1 MKFLSDILAKAGL
14 TVDGVVT
21 LNNTATGQTPATNDN
36 STKLATT
43 EFIKNQS
50 YLSANQTITVS
61 GDATGSGTTSII
73 LTLANSGVTAG
84 VYGNASNIPTITVD
98 AKGRITSIST
108 NAVSIVTTLAGLSD
122 VTLTSPSA
130 NQVLQYDGTKWV
142 NGAAPTTYTLPI
154 ATSSILGGI
163 KVGTGLSIDPTTGVL
178 TATGGGGGN
187 LNFRTIQEFTATA
200 GQTTFTISGGYTVGY
215 VEVLVNGVYIS
226 ENQYTATNG
235 TTIVLTDANSAGD
248 IVTVFLYS
256 LYNLG
261 ESTYARNVDTLT
273 ATAGQTSFTTS
284 YIPGQ
289 IDVYY
294 NGSKLTAAEY
304 TATTGSSIVLA
315 QAAVSGDI
323 IEVVTYL
330 AGAGLNANRT
340 LTINGTTYD
349 LTANRTWTLTTAN
362 ISEVT
367 NLYYTDARARAAI
380 SVTGS
385 GSYNSSTGVITVTG
399 GVTSVNTLTG
409 AVTLTTTNIAEGT
422 NLYYTDARVGTYLT
436 TNSYATQ
443 SYVGTQLANLVA
455 SAPSTLDTLN
465 ELASALG
472 NDPSFATTVAT
483 SIGTKVPQ
491 TRTITINGTA
501 YDLSADRSWTIA
513 SGVTSFNTRTG
524 AITPTSGDYT
534 TALVTESGNLY
545 YTDTRARLAISL
557 STTGTSGAATYD
569 SATGVLNI
577 PQYQGGVTSF
587 NTRTGAITL
596 SSSDVTTAL
605 TYTPVTNA
613 RTLTINGTTYD
624 LTADRSWS
632 IAAGVTSFNTRT
644 GAISLTS
651 LDVTDALTYTPVT
664 NARTITINGTSYDLS
679 ANRSWTI
686 APDVSVRNTYAF
698 TATAAQTTFT
708 VSGGYTVGLVDV
720 FINGVK
726 LAAADFTATNGTTVV
741 LGTGT
746 GVGNIV
752 EIVKYVSAFTTA
764 VETTR
769 TLTINGT
776 TYDLSANRTWSIDNA
791 SLGAQAQLNGTGLVR
806 MSGTTVSYDN
816 ATYATQSYV
825 TTAVANLV
833 NSAPSTLD
841 TLNELAT
848 ALGNDANFATTI
860 TTSIGTKQAQLNG
873 TGFVKIS
880 GTTISY
886 DNSTYLTSASLTSY
900 IPYTGATGA
909 VNLGAYDLKVNGLTI
924 GKGGGNLG
932 QNVALGYNVLVDN
945 ASGNYNTGVGTSAL
959 ASLGTGS
966 NNTVIGYSAGM
977 SIYSGSNNTIV
988 GIYAG
993 ASTLSSNVVIADGA
1007 GNIRFQ
1013 WDGSNIKLN
1022 GNTVGSNAYTST
1034 AYLPLAGG
1042 TLTGRTSGIEI
1053 GVTRAGSDSV
1063 AAGPWFRWTNVAED
1077 RQMLTQLNASN
1088 GLTWWGYNGSA
1099 WVKRMSL
1106 DQGSDTTLTLS
1117 AVSNNPRIKFEQ
1129 AGVIN
1134 RGATSHE
1141 MYIGEDT
1148 DTGGFNIRGS
1158 GLVSI
1163 QGSIQLAA
1171 SRSISLKQN
1180 TVTLSAL
1187 QPSGFGY
1194 DPTGYS
1200 VVIVGPTGL
1209 NFKSLAFGVDVSG
1222 NPSGAFNGNGREYV
1236 WRNYGEFITP
1246 NSINNGYNTLF
1257 SWNSSGALTFNQ
1269 TVTIGTALA
1278 ATNVK
1283 LLLNGVASKAA
1294 GIEFQQNGTAQWY
1307 IGNGI
1312 ASEDNNFELYN
1323 SNGTMAMKVNK
1334 TTNAIAF
1341 GGNAISLTGA
1351 NPSITLTGSASHLY
1365 SYIALNAGTASNV
1378 IYTMAET
1385 YNQFGP
1391 YKQSALVLVGTTSA
1405 GISIASTDTNGGVR
1419 LYTGGNT
1426 IRAEIDQYGYF
1437 YTYNSTAQNDLWTVI
1452 QTGST
1457 SGASS
1462 FNFDVGV
1469 GDEGGGGNI
1478 FKVEAAFA
1486 HYSGMGYN
1494 CLAEFYIS
1502 TRQTGWE
1509 TTDVIRRD
1517 TPLAGSFTASKP
1529 NNSTLRVTKNAGS
1542 YGGGGKYWIRVT
1554 KVTY

>member
-43 EFIKNQS
+43 AFIKNQS

-163 KVGTGLSIDPTTGVL
+163 KVGTGLSIDATTGVL
-178 TATGGGGGN
+178 SASGGSGGSF
-187 LNFRTIQEFTATA
+187 NFRTIQEFTATS
-200 GQTTFTISGGYTVGY
+200 GQTTFTISGGYVVGY
-215 VEVLVNGVYIS
+215 VEVLINGVYLS
-226 ENQYTATNG
+226 ESLYTATNG
-235 TTIVLTDANSAGD
+235 STIVLDDAATTDD

-256 LYNLG
+256 IYNFG
-261 ESTYARNVDTLT
+261 GNIYARNVDTLT

-304 TATTGSSIVLA
+304 TATSGTAIVLA
-315 QAAVSGDI
+315 QAAAVGDI
-323 IEVVTYL
+323 VEVVTYL
-330 AGAGLNANRT
+330 AGAGLNASRT

-422 NLYYTDARVGTYLT
+422 NLYYTDARVATYLT

-524 AITPTSGDYT
+524 AITAASGDYT
-534 TALVTESGNLY
+534 TAQVTESGNLY
-545 YTDTRARLAISL
+545 YTDTRVRAAISL
-557 STTGTSGAATYD
+557 TTTGTSGAATYD
-569 SATGVLNI
+569 SATGIFNI

-596 SSSDVTTAL
+596 SSSDVTT
-605 TYTPVTNA
+605 
-613 RTLTINGTTYD
+613 
-624 LTADRSWS
+624 
-632 IAAGVTSFNTRT
+632 
-644 GAISLTS
+644 
-651 LDVTDALTYTPVT
+651 ALTYTPVT

-764 VETTR
+764 QE
-769 TLTINGT
+769 
-776 TYDLSANRTWSIDNA
+776 A
-791 SLGAQAQLNGTGLVR
+791 LNGTGLVR

-816 ATYATQSYV
+816 ATYATESYV

-886 DNSTYLTSASLTSY
+886 DNSTYLTTSSASSTYLPLTGGVIASAPASSTANVLTIRNSNSVDNGFVNSVLALDTTVTGAAADIRLGSSNPLAIRIYASTTPLTVTPTGAGFQMFTNTSPLFPGHMYFDSGAHNSAALNFRTAVTGGNITTRLRIEANGTIKLSMLTSNGFVKTSGSDGSLSIDTNTYLTTTSASSTYLPLTGGTLSGTLNFSQPVGLGFANGQY
-900 IPYTGATGA
+900 IKDNGSGGLVIYSGAA
-909 VNLGAYDLKVNGLTI
+909 VNINSTSLTVNSATTFSSSVQANQFNAVNDRNYLARGSFRITSST
-924 GKGGGNLG
+924 N
-932 QNVALGYNVLVDN
+932 N
-945 ASGNYNTGVGTSAL
+945 ASTLDISVTDTS
-959 ASLGTGS
+959 T
-966 NNTVIGYSAGM
+966 
-977 SIYSGSNNTIV
+977 SIYSNYYSGGNDNTLIIGTYANNT
-988 GIYAG
+988 
-993 ASTLSSNVVIADGA
+993 N
-1007 GNIRFQ
+1007 
-1013 WDGSNIKLN
+1013 
-1022 GNTVGSNAYTST
+1022 
-1034 AYLPLAGG
+1034 
-1042 TLTGRTSGIEI
+1042 
-1053 GVTRAGSDSV
+1053 
-1063 AAGPWFRWTNVAED
+1063 
-1077 RQMLTQLNASN
+1077 QL
-1088 GLTWWGYNGSA
+1088 
-1099 WVKRMSL
+1099 V
-1106 DQGSDTTLTLS
+1106 
-1117 AVSNNPRIKFEQ
+1117 
-1129 AGVIN
+1129 
-1134 RGATSHE
+1134 
-1141 MYIGEDT
+1141 
-1148 DTGGFNIRGS
+1148 
-1158 GLVSI
+1158 
-1163 QGSIQLAA
+1163 
-1171 SRSISLKQN
+1171 LK
-1180 TVTLSAL
+1180 
-1187 QPSGFGY
+1187 P
-1194 DPTGYS
+1194 
-1200 VVIVGPTGL
+1200 
-1209 NFKSLAFGVDVSG
+1209 
-1222 NPSGAFNGNGREYV
+1222 NGRI
-1236 WRNYGEFITP
+1236 GIGQ
-1246 NSINNGYNTLF
+1246 INPQFTLD
-1257 SWNSSGALTFNQ
+1257 
-1269 TVTIGTALA
+1269 V
-1278 ATNVK
+1278 
-1283 LLLNGVASKAA
+1283 
-1294 GIEFQQNGTAQWY
+1294 
-1307 IGNGI
+1307 
-1312 ASEDNNFELYN
+1312 
-1323 SNGTMAMKVNK
+1323 
-1334 TTNAIAF
+1334 
-1341 GGNAISLTGA
+1341 
-1351 NPSITLTGSASHLY
+1351 
-1365 SYIALNAGTASNV
+1365 
-1378 IYTMAET
+1378 
-1385 YNQFGP
+1385 
-1391 YKQSALVLVGTTSA
+1391 
-1405 GISIASTDTNGGVR
+1405 NGGVR
-1419 LYTGGNT
+1419 TTGLAIIDNYSGQFTTDSAWTSFQTTIPANTLNAYETYLIEIRWEYNGATYAPYYADAAFLFKPVPTNSSGVGNT
-1426 IRAEIDQYGYF
+1426 IDLQTSCHVSGNYIISVAH
-1437 YTYNSTAQNDLWTVI
+1437 QNVSNGSAGGLAIKFNWTPSAPSYVI
-1452 QTGST
+1452 VK
-1457 SGASS
+1457 AKR
-1462 FNFDVGV
+1462 
-1469 GDEGGGGNI
+1469 I
-1478 FKVEAAFA
+1478 A
-1486 HYSGMGYN
+1486 
-1494 CLAEFYIS
+1494 I
-1502 TRQTGWE
+1502 
-1509 TTDVIRRD
+1509 
-1517 TPLAGSFTASKP
+1517 P
-1529 NNSTLRVTKNAGS
+1529 
-1542 YGGGGKYWIRVT
+1542 
-1554 KVTY
+1554 

>member
-43 EFIKNQS
+43 AFIKNQS

-142 NGAAPTTYTLPI
+142 NGAAPTTYSLPI

-163 KVGTGLSIDPTTGVL
+163 KVGTGLSIDATTGVL
-178 TATGGGGGN
+178 SASGGSGGSF
-187 LNFRTIQEFTATA
+187 NFRTIQEFTATS
-200 GQTTFTISGGYTVGY
+200 GQTTFTISGGYVVGY
-215 VEVLVNGVYIS
+215 VEVLINGVYLS
-226 ENQYTATNG
+226 ESLYTATNG
-235 TTIVLTDANSAGD
+235 STIVLDDAATTDD

-256 LYNLG
+256 IYNFG
-261 ESTYARNVDTLT
+261 GNIYARNVDTLT

-304 TATTGSSIVLA
+304 TATSGTAIVLA
-315 QAAVSGDI
+315 QAAAVGDI
-323 IEVVTYL
+323 VEVVTYL
-330 AGAGLNANRT
+330 AGAGLNASRT

-524 AITPTSGDYT
+524 AITAASGDYT
-534 TALVTESGNLY
+534 TAQVTESGNLY
-545 YTDTRARLAISL
+545 YTDTRVRAAISL
-557 STTGTSGAATYD
+557 TTTGTSGAATYD
-569 SATGVLNI
+569 SATGIFNI

-596 SSSDVTTAL
+596 SSSDVTT
-605 TYTPVTNA
+605 
-613 RTLTINGTTYD
+613 
-624 LTADRSWS
+624 
-632 IAAGVTSFNTRT
+632 
-644 GAISLTS
+644 
-651 LDVTDALTYTPVT
+651 ALTYTPVT

-860 TTSIGTKQAQLNG
+860 ATSLAGKQSTLTFTGPLVNTSGTVSISQSSGSTNGFLSNTDWTIFNSKQSALTFSGPLVNTTDTISITQSSGSTNGYLSNTDWTTFNNKQSTITLTTTGTSGAATFSSNTLNIPNYG
-873 TGFVKIS
+873 SALSGYVTLTTNQTIS
-880 GTTISY
+880 GVKTFSSMPILSAASGVNGQIVYADATNTLKTITNFKY
-886 DNSTYLTSASLTSY
+886 DD
-900 IPYTGATGA
+900 ATG
-909 VNLGAYDLKVNGLTI
+909 VLTTQL
-924 GKGGGNLG
+924 GNL
-932 QNVALGYNVLVDN
+932 
-945 ASGNYNTGVGTSAL
+945 
-959 ASLGTGS
+959 
-966 NNTVIGYSAGM
+966 
-977 SIYSGSNNTIV
+977 
-988 GIYAG
+988 
-993 ASTLSSNVVIADGA
+993 
-1007 GNIRFQ
+1007 
-1013 WDGSNIKLN
+1013 
-1022 GNTVGSNAYTST
+1022 GSNAYTST
-1034 AYLPLAGG
+1034 AYLPLTGG
-1042 TLTGRTSGIEI
+1042 TLTGQTLVSYAMGGDNGFIIQHSNLTQGISIGYSTIKTSGTSANQNLTFYSQGTGVINLVSNTQVNGTFTALSTGSFGNASLNGAYLVVRGANGVPASSGTTTTAVFRVSSGTGLYNVLDFGTNEASDYSWIQSTRANSLGTYDRLLIQPNGGNIVI
-1053 GVTRAGSDSV
+1053 GSVTAGTSKLSIFSANDQAGIYMKNTYDNNAWSIRTGTPAVSNKGLAFYDEVNTRTTLQLADNGSVAINTTSATAQGLTIYQAGSDKRVLLELNRPNNSGLQTAIQFTV
-1063 AAGPWFRWTNVAED
+1063 GGSIMVGQIQHEYEASNLNHMSFSLRSPGGSNFVSMWLKNDGNIGMGTNNPQYLLDVNGSGRFLGNLYANSKLYTTTVIGGNLIAGNIASNMPSAPAYILLVDLNNAAGF
-1077 RQMLTQLNASN
+1077 
-1088 GLTWWGYNGSA
+1088 
-1099 WVKRMSL
+1099 SL
-1106 DQGSDTTLTLS
+1106 SG
-1117 AVSNNPRIKFEQ
+1117 K
-1129 AGVIN
+1129 IN
-1134 RGATSHE
+1134 
-1141 MYIGEDT
+1141 
-1148 DTGGFNIRGS
+1148 
-1158 GLVSI
+1158 
-1163 QGSIQLAA
+1163 AA
-1171 SRSISLKQN
+1171 SYTCWNVSDVYIRKDYSSL
-1180 TVTLSAL
+1180 
-1187 QPSGFGY
+1187 SGQAVI
-1194 DPTGYS
+1194 TGVAKSGCDFS
-1200 VVIVGPTGL
+1200 VV
-1209 NFKSLAFGVDVSG
+1209 D
-1222 NPSGAFNGNGREYV
+1222 
-1236 WRNYGEFITP
+1236 IT
-1246 NSINNGYNTLF
+1246 
-1257 SWNSSGALTFNQ
+1257 
-1269 TVTIGTALA
+1269 
-1278 ATNVK
+1278 
-1283 LLLNGVASKAA
+1283 
-1294 GIEFQQNGTAQWY
+1294 
-1307 IGNGI
+1307 
-1312 ASEDNNFELYN
+1312 YN
-1323 SNGTMAMKVNK
+1323 SGR
-1334 TTNAIAF
+1334 
-1341 GGNAISLTGA
+1341 
-1351 NPSITLTGSASHLY
+1351 
-1365 SYIALNAGTASNV
+1365 YIALR
-1378 IYTMAET
+1378 
-1385 YNQFGP
+1385 F
-1391 YKQSALVLVGTTSA
+1391 
-1405 GISIASTDTNGGVR
+1405 
-1419 LYTGGNT
+1419 TGNP
-1426 IRAEIDQYGYF
+1426 EIDVLWSGYRLTDQLSNGAF
-1437 YTYNSTAQNDLWTVI
+1437 QVITSGVTVNSTY
-1452 QTGST
+1452 
-1457 SGASS
+1457 AS
-1462 FNFDVGV
+1462 
-1469 GDEGGGGNI
+1469 
-1478 FKVEAAFA
+1478 
-1486 HYSGMGYN
+1486 Y
-1494 CLAEFYIS
+1494 
-1502 TRQTGWE
+1502 
-1509 TTDVIRRD
+1509 
-1517 TPLAGSFTASKP
+1517 
-1529 NNSTLRVTKNAGS
+1529 
-1542 YGGGGKYWIRVT
+1542 
-1554 KVTY
+1554 

>member
-43 EFIKNQS
+43 AFIKNQS

-130 NQVLQYDGTKWV
+130 NQVLQYNGTQWV

-163 KVGTGLSIDPTTGVL
+163 KIGSGLSIDAATGVV
-178 TATGGGGGN
+178 TVSGGGGGN
-187 LNFRTIQEFTATA
+187 VNFRTIQEFTSTS
-200 GQTTFTISGGYTVGY
+200 GQTTYTISGGYAVGY

-235 TTIVLTDANSAGD
+235 STIVLTDPNTVGD
-248 IVTVFLYS
+248 VVTVFLYS

-261 ESTYARNVDTLT
+261 ASVYARNVDTLT

-304 TATTGSSIVLA
+304 TATTGASIVLG

-330 AGAGLNANRT
+330 AGAGLNSNRT

-409 AVTLTTTNIAEGT
+409 AVVLTTTNIAEGT

-443 SYVGTQLANLVA
+443 TYVGTQIANLVA
-455 SAPSTLDTLN
+455 SAPATLDTLN
-465 ELASALG
+465 ELAAALG

-524 AITPTSGDYT
+524 AITPASGDYT

-545 YTDTRARLAISL
+545 YTDARARLALSGSTGISYNNTTGAISSTITQYTDTLARASISL
-557 STTGTSGAATYD
+557 STTGTSGAATYN

-596 SSSDVTTAL
+596 SSLDVTTAL

-613 RTLTINGTTYD
+613 RTL
-624 LTADRSWS
+624 S
-632 IAAGVTSFNTRT
+632 
-644 GAISLTS
+644 
-651 LDVTDALTYTPVT
+651 
-664 NARTITINGTSYDLS
+664 INGTSYDLT
-679 ANRSWTI
+679 ADRSWTI

-708 VSGGYTVGLVDV
+708 VTGGYSVGLVDV

-791 SLGAQAQLNGTGLVR
+791 SLGAQPQLNGTGLVR
-806 MSGTTVSYDN
+806 MAGTTVSYDN

-833 NSAPSTLD
+833 NAAPSTLD

-860 TTSIGTKQAQLNG
+860 TTSIATKQPQLSG

-886 DNSTYLTSASLTSY
+886 DNSTYALDSAVVKLTGTQTVGGTKTFTSQ
-900 IPYTGATGA
+900 IITDIQVVSPAF
-909 VNLGAYDLKVNGLTI
+909 KV
-924 GKGGGNLG
+924 
-932 QNVALGYNVLVDN
+932 QN
-945 ASGNYNTGVGTSAL
+945 SGNTSLYSMLLSYSSGVR
-959 ASLGTGS
+959 
-966 NNTVIGYSAGM
+966 
-977 SIYSGSNNTIV
+977 IV
-988 GIYAG
+988 GLPDKDGTIAMT
-993 ASTLSSNVVIADGA
+993 SDIPTLSSLGGQPALSGTGFVKISGTTISYDT
-1007 GNIRFQ
+1007 
-1013 WDGSNIKLN
+1013 
-1022 GNTVGSNAYTST
+1022 NTYLTTSSASST
-1034 AYLPLAGG
+1034 YLPLAGG

-1053 GVTRAGSDSV
+1053 GVTRNGSDTV
-1063 AAGPWFRWTNVAED
+1063 ADGPWFRWTNAAQD

-1088 GLTWWGYNGSA
+1088 GLTWWGYNGST

-1106 DQGSDTTLTLS
+1106 DQGSDTMLTLS
-1117 AVSNNPRIKFEQ
+1117 ATGNNPRIKFEQ

-1134 RGATSHE
+1134 RGAASHE

-1171 SRSISLKQN
+1171 SRSISLKQAA
-1180 TVTLSAL
+1180 VTLTAL

-1194 DPTGYS
+1194 DTSGYS

-1222 NPSGAFNGNGREYV
+1222 NPSGAFNGNGSEYV
-1236 WRNYGEFITP
+1236 WRNAGTFLTP
-1246 NSINNGYNTLF
+1246 NAANNGYNTLL
-1257 SWNSSGALTFNQ
+1257 SWNSSGQLTIPGS
-1269 TVTIGTALA
+1269 TTIGG
-1278 ATNVK
+1278 VK
-1283 LLLNGVASKAA
+1283 FGGGASTLNYYEEGNWTPQLVWGAGGSYVMA
-1294 GIEFQQNGTAQWY
+1294 GINSGRY
-1307 IGNGI
+1307 VRIGNLVHLQFQLQW
-1312 ASEDNNFELYN
+1312 S
-1323 SNGTMAMKVNK
+1323 
-1334 TTNAIAF
+1334 
-1341 GGNAISLTGA
+1341 SL
-1351 NPSITLTGSASHLY
+1351 
-1365 SYIALNAGTASNV
+1365 
-1378 IYTMAET
+1378 
-1385 YNQFGP
+1385 
-1391 YKQSALVLVGTTSA
+1391 
-1405 GISIASTDTNGGVR
+1405 
-1419 LYTGGNT
+1419 
-1426 IRAEIDQYGYF
+1426 
-1437 YTYNSTAQNDLWTVI
+1437 
-1452 QTGST
+1452 
-1457 SGASS
+1457 SGAS
-1462 FNFDVGV
+1462 G
-1469 GDEGGGGNI
+1469 
-1478 FKVEAAFA
+1478 
-1486 HYSGMGYN
+1486 SG
-1494 CLAEFYIS
+1494 
-1502 TRQTGWE
+1502 
-1509 TTDVIRRD
+1509 
-1517 TPLAGSFTASKP
+1517 
-1529 NNSTLRVTKNAGS
+1529 LRVTGIPYSAGGTSRSAGS
-1542 YGGGGKYWIRVT
+1542 ICATNGIGLNSGYTWLGLTIDPGASFIYIIENSQSGTYSHNPIVAGGGVVYSLTI
-1554 KVTY
+1554 TYSIA

>member
-43 EFIKNQS
+43 AFIKNQS

-108 NAVSIVTTLAGLSD
+108 NAVSIVTTLSGLSD

-178 TATGGGGGN
+178 TATGGGGGGSF
-187 LNFRTIQEFTATA
+187 NFRTIQEFTATS
-200 GQTTFTISGGYTVGY
+200 GQTTFTISGGYVVGY
-215 VEVLVNGVYIS
+215 VEVLINGVYLS
-226 ENQYTATNG
+226 ESLYTATNG
-235 TTIVLTDANSAGD
+235 STIVLDDAATTDD

-256 LYNLG
+256 IYNFG
-261 ESTYARNVDTLT
+261 GNIYARNVDTLT

-304 TATTGSSIVLA
+304 TATSGTAIVLA
-315 QAAVSGDI
+315 QAAAVGDI
-323 IEVVTYL
+323 VEVVTYL
-330 AGAGLNANRT
+330 AGAGLNASRT

-367 NLYYTDARARAAI
+367 NLYYTDARVA
-380 SVTGS
+380 
-385 GSYNSSTGVITVTG
+385 
-399 GVTSVNTLTG
+399 
-409 AVTLTTTNIAEGT
+409 
-422 NLYYTDARVGTYLT
+422 TYLT

-524 AITPTSGDYT
+524 AITAANGDYT
-534 TALVTESGNLY
+534 TAQVTESGNLY
-545 YTDTRARLAISL
+545 YTDTRVRAAISL
-557 STTGTSGAATYD
+557 TTTGTSGAATYD
-569 SATGVLNI
+569 SATGIFNI

-624 LTADRSWS
+624 LSADRSWS

-664 NARTITINGTSYDLS
+664 NARTLTINGTSYDLS

-752 EIVKYVSAFTTA
+752 EIIKYVSAFTTA

-791 SLGAQAQLNGTGLVR
+791 SLGAQPQLNGTGLVR

-833 NSAPSTLD
+833 NAAPSTLD
-841 TLNELAT
+841 TLNELAA
-848 ALGNDANFATTI
+848 ALGNDANFATTV

-886 DNSTYLTSASLTSY
+886 DNNSYYLASNPNSYISSYTETDTLASVTARGATTTTTISANRFIANPTDNGSGEFYFFSGNTNVSNNLTIYTYSNIVYNNAYKGYHIRSNNTGGSGGYINLHGSSVMLGTGNAPLVHSSSIGVVIQGLPSTRGILEIWDGTSGKSVFQNVGGNSYIGQLDKGTGGGATFLLVNGNGVSADTALTLYADTSAVFNST
-900 IPYTGATGA
+900 IQATKVGIGA
-909 VNLGAYDLKVNGLTI
+909 VASTSKLTIYEGDIRLWKNHIIDQTGTWKSNIIFTDEVDRLGARIVGERTAWDGAPMGI
-924 GKGGGNLG
+924 GFDTG
-932 QNVALGYNVLVDN
+932 
-945 ASGNYNTGVGTSAL
+945 GVGTVTRRLTIDTNGIITAEQQYRTKL
-959 ASLGTGS
+959 GYQFFFDGAVQGGIYPYKAWTGLGTDTTPTFAAEGSLGFNFCVNGQTPKVLRLGTTGHLL
-966 NNTVIGYSAGM
+966 V
-977 SIYSGSNNTIV
+977 
-988 GIYAG
+988 
-993 ASTLSSNVVIADGA
+993 
-1007 GNIRFQ
+1007 
-1013 WDGSNIKLN
+1013 
-1022 GNTVGSNAYTST
+1022 
-1034 AYLPLAGG
+1034 
-1042 TLTGRTSGIEI
+1042 
-1053 GVTRAGSDSV
+1053 
-1063 AAGPWFRWTNVAED
+1063 
-1077 RQMLTQLNASN
+1077 
-1088 GLTWWGYNGSA
+1088 
-1099 WVKRMSL
+1099 
-1106 DQGSDTTLTLS
+1106 
-1117 AVSNNPRIKFEQ
+1117 
-1129 AGVIN
+1129 
-1134 RGATSHE
+1134 GATSTDQDFWPSWDGGVIRIGQGGSIFHYRDSATDF
-1141 MYIGEDT
+1141 MIGGNYYISSAAGAPET
-1148 DTGGFNIRGS
+1148 RIGS
-1158 GLVSI
+1158 G
-1163 QGSIQLAA
+1163 GSCNLYMANGDMYFRTA
-1171 SRSISLKQN
+1171 VVGSAGSSISWNVGLYIQKNGFVGINSQTQWN
-1180 TVTLSAL
+1180 SEKLNIQTSSSAAYSSI
-1187 QPSGFGY
+1187 PSLIRLTNY
-1194 DPTGYS
+1194 
-1200 VVIVGPTGL
+1200 
-1209 NFKSLAFGVDVSG
+1209 VSG
-1222 NPSGAFNGNGREYV
+1222 G
-1236 WRNYGEFITP
+1236 ITKITFTDSSIIDGWIGMVP
-1246 NSINNGYNTLF
+1246 INNGSYF
-1257 SWNSSGALTFNQ
+1257 AMGFSGATEQGF
-1269 TVTIGTALA
+1269 
-1278 ATNVK
+1278 K
-1283 LLLNGVASKAA
+1283 LY
-1294 GIEFQQNGTAQWY
+1294 QNGNY
-1307 IGNGI
+1307 
-1312 ASEDNNFELYN
+1312 
-1323 SNGTMAMKVNK
+1323 
-1334 TTNAIAF
+1334 
-1341 GGNAISLTGA
+1341 
-1351 NPSITLTGSASHLY
+1351 
-1365 SYIALNAGTASNV
+1365 
-1378 IYTMAET
+1378 
-1385 YNQFGP
+1385 QF
-1391 YKQSALVLVGTTSA
+1391 VGTNLSDRRIKSNIQVLDNSLEKVSRLKPSTFSYNDNPYA
-1405 GISIASTDTNGGVR
+1405 IRGGFIAQEVDEVFPEFVSKPQHENEMMGVDYNGMIAV
-1419 LYTGGNT
+1419 LTKA
-1426 IRAEIDQYGYF
+1426 IQELKSEIDILK
-1437 YTYNSTAQNDLWTVI
+1437 A
-1452 QTGST
+1452 
-1457 SGASS
+1457 
-1462 FNFDVGV
+1462 
-1469 GDEGGGGNI
+1469 
-1478 FKVEAAFA
+1478 
-1486 HYSGMGYN
+1486 
-1494 CLAEFYIS
+1494 
-1502 TRQTGWE
+1502 R
-1509 TTDVIRRD
+1509 
-1517 TPLAGSFTASKP
+1517 
-1529 NNSTLRVTKNAGS
+1529 
-1542 YGGGGKYWIRVT
+1542 
-1554 KVTY
+1554 

>member
-61 GDATGSGTTSII
+61 GDATGSGTTSIV

-108 NAVSIVTTLAGLSD
+108 NAVSIITTLAGLSD

-130 NQVLQYDGTKWV
+130 NQVLQYNGSQWV
-142 NGAAPTTYTLPI
+142 NGAAPVTYTLPI

-163 KVGTGLSIDPTTGVL
+163 KVGTGLSIDA
-178 TATGGGGGN
+178 ATGILTVSGGSGGSF
-187 LNFRTIQEFTATA
+187 NFRTIQEFTSTA
-200 GQTTFTISGGYTVGY
+200 GQTTYTISGGYNVGY

-235 TTIVLTDANSAGD
+235 STILLTDANSAGD

-256 LYNLG
+256 IYNFG
-261 ESTYARNVDTLT
+261 GNIYARNVDTLT

-304 TATTGSSIVLA
+304 TATSGTAIVLA
-315 QAAVSGDI
+315 QAAAVGDI
-323 IEVVTYL
+323 VEVVTYL
-330 AGAGLNANRT
+330 AGAGLNASRT

-443 SYVGTQLANLVA
+443 TYVGTQIANLVA
-455 SAPSTLDTLN
+455 SAPATLDTLN

-524 AITPTSGDYT
+524 AITAASGDYT
-534 TALVTESGNLY
+534 TAQVTESGNLY
-545 YTDTRARLAISL
+545 YTDTRVRAAISL
-557 STTGTSGAATYD
+557 TTTGTSGAATYD
-569 SATGVLNI
+569 SATGIFNI

-596 SSSDVTTAL
+596 SSSDVTT
-605 TYTPVTNA
+605 
-613 RTLTINGTTYD
+613 
-624 LTADRSWS
+624 
-632 IAAGVTSFNTRT
+632 
-644 GAISLTS
+644 
-651 LDVTDALTYTPVT
+651 ALTYTPVT

-816 ATYATQSYV
+816 ATYATESYV
-825 TTAVANLV
+825 TTAVSNLV
-833 NSAPSTLD
+833 NAAPSTLD

-848 ALGNDANFATTI
+848 ALGNDANFATTV

-886 DNSTYLTSASLTSY
+886 DSSTYLTSASLTSY

-1042 TLTGRTSGIEI
+1042 IMSGNISYGVGNGVAWYLQPQAVGGGPSNGAVLRLKSHSGAGALSDRSGALAWIDGNNSRLDLFEWNSSLINAYVPINGTSAVFSSSVTATSLTISGTSNAIVTINSTYVNGGFLQMQKSGTNYGYVGCSASLLSGTTNDFAIISPSGTLELGGGNARGLIFSTSNAATFSNTLTSSGLITGQASIYQSDAGGQIASNRWGTYNGGSTAMTFAYNTSG
-1053 GVTRAGSDSV
+1053 SV
-1063 AAGPWFRWTNVAED
+1063 VWTNNLD
-1077 RQMLTQLNASN
+1077 RMFLTGDGYLGVGITPTYPLHITSTIANYTAGIINTSSGNNA
-1088 GLTWWGYNGSA
+1088 GL
-1099 WVKRMSL
+1099 L
-1106 DQGSDTTLTLS
+1106 
-1117 AVSNNPRIKFEQ
+1117 IK
-1129 AGVIN
+1129 AGIN
-1134 RGATSHE
+1134 SGNEILRCQTGTGANRFL
-1141 MYIGEDT
+1141 I
-1148 DTGGFNIRGS
+1148 
-1158 GLVSI
+1158 
-1163 QGSIQLAA
+1163 
-1171 SRSISLKQN
+1171 
-1180 TVTLSAL
+1180 
-1187 QPSGFGY
+1187 
-1194 DPTGYS
+1194 
-1200 VVIVGPTGL
+1200 
-1209 NFKSLAFGVDVSG
+1209 DVSG
-1222 NPSGAFNGNGREYV
+1222 EITSIDGEIYFKRTAFDNYGHVYMGSNRHFYVRNSGPYNMYLQTNNVNQITLQNDGVTVISQLRTSTLYSEFTKNLSGAYSSGTYYKICDSSELTASGIYMIVAYVDTFAIGGGIYFCTFASVPFYWFAGSSNSSSVQTLPTMLGTGHHNLTPPTVRIRLDYGVNGAKQYLEFDPNGN
-1236 WRNYGEFITP
+1236 W
-1246 NSINNGYNTLF
+1246 
-1257 SWNSSGALTFNQ
+1257 
-1269 TVTIGTALA
+1269 
-1278 ATNVK
+1278 
-1283 LLLNGVASKAA
+1283 
-1294 GIEFQQNGTAQWY
+1294 
-1307 IGNGI
+1307 
-1312 ASEDNNFELYN
+1312 
-1323 SNGTMAMKVNK
+1323 
-1334 TTNAIAF
+1334 
-1341 GGNAISLTGA
+1341 
-1351 NPSITLTGSASHLY
+1351 
-1365 SYIALNAGTASNV
+1365 SNV
-1378 IYTMAET
+1378 
-1385 YNQFGP
+1385 QG
-1391 YKQSALVLVGTTSA
+1391 
-1405 GISIASTDTNGGVR
+1405 
-1419 LYTGGNT
+1419 
-1426 IRAEIDQYGYF
+1426 
-1437 YTYNSTAQNDLWTVI
+1437 
-1452 QTGST
+1452 T
-1457 SGASS
+1457 SGAT
-1462 FNFDVGV
+1462 VT
-1469 GDEGGGGNI
+1469 
-1478 FKVEAAFA
+1478 
-1486 HYSGMGYN
+1486 
-1494 CLAEFYIS
+1494 FYVKRI
-1502 TRQTGWE
+1502 
-1509 TTDVIRRD
+1509 
-1517 TPLAGSFTASKP
+1517 GS
-1529 NNSTLRVTKNAGS
+1529 
-1542 YGGGGKYWIRVT
+1542 
-1554 KVTY
+1554 

>member
-130 NQVLQYDGTKWV
+130 NQVLQYNGTQWV
-142 NGAAPTTYTLPI
+142 NGAAPTTYSLPI

-178 TATGGGGGN
+178 TATGGVGGGN
-187 LNFRTIQEFTATA
+187 VNFRTIQEFTSTA
-200 GQTTFTISGGYTVGY
+200 GQTTYTISGGYTVGY

-330 AGAGLNANRT
+330 AGAGINANRT

-422 NLYYTDARVGTYLT
+422 NLYYTDARVATYLT

-524 AITPTSGDYT
+524 AITAASGDYT
-534 TALVTESGNLY
+534 TAQVTESGNLY
-545 YTDTRARLAISL
+545 YTDTRVRAAISL
-557 STTGTSGAATYD
+557 TTTGTSGAATYD
-569 SATGVLNI
+569 SATGIFNI

-613 RTLTINGTTYD
+613 RT
-624 LTADRSWS
+624 
-632 IAAGVTSFNTRT
+632 
-644 GAISLTS
+644 
-651 LDVTDALTYTPVT
+651 
-664 NARTITINGTSYDLS
+664 ITINGTSYDLS

-686 APDVSVRNTYAF
+686 APDVSVRTTYAF

-776 TYDLSANRTWSIDNA
+776 TYDLSANRTWSITNA
-791 SLGAQAQLNGTGLVR
+791 TLGAQPQLNGTGLVR

-886 DNSTYLTSASLTSY
+886 DNSTYLTTSSAS
-900 IPYTGATGA
+900 
-909 VNLGAYDLKVNGLTI
+909 
-924 GKGGGNLG
+924 
-932 QNVALGYNVLVDN
+932 
-945 ASGNYNTGVGTSAL
+945 
-959 ASLGTGS
+959 
-966 NNTVIGYSAGM
+966 
-977 SIYSGSNNTIV
+977 
-988 GIYAG
+988 
-993 ASTLSSNVVIADGA
+993 ST
-1007 GNIRFQ
+1007 
-1013 WDGSNIKLN
+1013 
-1022 GNTVGSNAYTST
+1022 
-1034 AYLPLAGG
+1034 YLPLAGG
-1042 TLTGRTSGIEI
+1042 TLTGALTGTSAVFSSSVTAQGFQMNGTGGYGVLARADGINSAANGAYI
-1053 GVTRAGSDSV
+1053 GFVNNAFNRYFISQLD
-1063 AAGPWFRWTNVAED
+1063 TNND
-1077 RQMLTQLNASN
+1077 INYYY
-1088 GLTWWGYNGSA
+1088 YNGSSWSSSLMKFSNTGA
-1099 WVKRMSL
+1099 ATFSSSITATAADGTVGLKVIGGTGRFVIFPYYDATEGVLINSYNTAESGYKPMSFQASAFRFS
-1106 DQGSDTTLTLS
+1106 QGAATFLGDTLTLGS
-1117 AVSNNPRIKFEQ
+1117 AV
-1129 AGVIN
+1129 
-1134 RGATSHE
+1134 
-1141 MYIGEDT
+1141 
-1148 DTGGFNIRGS
+1148 
-1158 GLVSI
+1158 
-1163 QGSIQLAA
+1163 
-1171 SRSISLKQN
+1171 
-1180 TVTLSAL
+1180 
-1187 QPSGFGY
+1187 
-1194 DPTGYS
+1194 
-1200 VVIVGPTGL
+1200 
-1209 NFKSLAFGVDVSG
+1209 
-1222 NPSGAFNGNGREYV
+1222 
-1236 WRNYGEFITP
+1236 
-1246 NSINNGYNTLF
+1246 
-1257 SWNSSGALTFNQ
+1257 
-1269 TVTIGTALA
+1269 A
-1278 ATNVK
+1278 ATNVN
-1283 LLLNGVASKAA
+1283 LNINGVANKGAR
-1294 GIEFQQNGTAQWY
+1294 IQFQQSGVSSWL
-1307 IGNGI
+1307 IGNGA

-1437 YTYNSTAQNDLWTVI
+1437 YTYNSTSQNDLWTVV

-1457 SGASS
+1457 SGQST
-1462 FNFDVGV
+1462 FNFDIGV
-1469 GDEGGGGNI
+1469 GNEGGGGNI

-1502 TRQTGWE
+1502 TRQTGSE
-1509 TTDVIRRD
+1509 ITDVVRRD
-1517 TPLAGSFTASKP
+1517 TALGGSFTAFKT
-1529 NNSTLRVTKNAGS
+1529 NDSTLRVTKNAGS
-1542 YGGGGKYWIRVT
+1542 YPGGGKYWIRVT

>member
-43 EFIKNQS
+43 AFIKNQS

-163 KVGTGLSIDPTTGVL
+163 KVGTGLSIDATTGVL
-178 TATGGGGGN
+178 SASGGSGGSF
-187 LNFRTIQEFTATA
+187 NFRTIQEFTATS
-200 GQTTFTISGGYTVGY
+200 GQTTFTISGGYVVGY
-215 VEVLVNGVYIS
+215 VEVLINGVYLS
-226 ENQYTATNG
+226 ESLYTATNG
-235 TTIVLTDANSAGD
+235 STIVLDDAATTDD

-256 LYNLG
+256 IYNFG
-261 ESTYARNVDTLT
+261 GNIYARNVDTLT

-304 TATTGSSIVLA
+304 TATSGTAIVLA
-315 QAAVSGDI
+315 QAAAVGDI
-323 IEVVTYL
+323 VEVVTYL
-330 AGAGLNANRT
+330 AGAGLNASRT

-422 NLYYTDARVGTYLT
+422 NLYYTDARVATYLT

-524 AITPTSGDYT
+524 AITAASGDYT
-534 TALVTESGNLY
+534 TAQVTESGNLY
-545 YTDTRARLAISL
+545 YTDTRVRAAISL
-557 STTGTSGAATYD
+557 TTTGTSGAATYD
-569 SATGVLNI
+569 SATGIFNI

-596 SSSDVTTAL
+596 SSSDVTT
-605 TYTPVTNA
+605 
-613 RTLTINGTTYD
+613 
-624 LTADRSWS
+624 
-632 IAAGVTSFNTRT
+632 
-644 GAISLTS
+644 
-651 LDVTDALTYTPVT
+651 ALTYTPVT

-708 VSGGYTVGLVDV
+708 VSGGYTVGLIDV

-746 GVGNIV
+746 SVGNIV

-886 DNSTYLTSASLTSY
+886 DNSTYLTTASAS
-900 IPYTGATGA
+900 
-909 VNLGAYDLKVNGLTI
+909 
-924 GKGGGNLG
+924 
-932 QNVALGYNVLVDN
+932 
-945 ASGNYNTGVGTSAL
+945 
-959 ASLGTGS
+959 
-966 NNTVIGYSAGM
+966 
-977 SIYSGSNNTIV
+977 
-988 GIYAG
+988 
-993 ASTLSSNVVIADGA
+993 ST
-1007 GNIRFQ
+1007 
-1013 WDGSNIKLN
+1013 
-1022 GNTVGSNAYTST
+1022 
-1034 AYLPLAGG
+1034 YLPLTGG
-1042 TLTGRTSGIEI
+1042 TLTDALNGTSLGLSNFLTAIATSDI
-1053 GVTRAGSDSV
+1053 FYGMQIYGSAGSGARKIFV
-1063 AAGPWFRWTNVAED
+1063 AGKTGFE
-1077 RQMLTQLNASN
+1077 N
-1088 GLTWWGYNGSA
+1088 GFTVDYNGSA
-1099 WVKRMSL
+1099 FVYAFNSGTTTFGGALSGTSATFSGVVTMNTNINAGSALIVSNTSAGTAAYSGIHIGNNRSANGGGVVLTSTGFTTTNVVLSADSTYLYNNGTGGIGISSEQTGPIKFGTGGVLAMTISSTQQVAIGAQTPLSKLHVNTTSNADGIYLYNNVSGNQQTLLLVGSSSVGSFIAGNTKPDGTAVQSGDFAGRIIL
-1106 DQGSDTTLTLS
+1106 QGGPTDGIQLQTS
-1117 AVSNNPRIKFEQ
+1117 AVSS
-1129 AGVIN
+1129 GVTHSWST
-1134 RGATSHE
+1134 RLFVYH
-1141 MYIGEDT
+1141 
-1148 DTGGFNIRGS
+1148 
-1158 GLVSI
+1158 
-1163 QGSIQLAA
+1163 
-1171 SRSISLKQN
+1171 
-1180 TVTLSAL
+1180 
-1187 QPSGFGY
+1187 
-1194 DPTGYS
+1194 
-1200 VVIVGPTGL
+1200 
-1209 NFKSLAFGVDVSG
+1209 
-1222 NPSGAFNGNGREYV
+1222 NGNVVMSG
-1236 WRNYGEFITP
+1236 T
-1246 NSINNGYNTLF
+1246 
-1257 SWNSSGALTFNQ
+1257 GALTIPKGTTGERPTAVSGMVRFN
-1269 TVTIGTALA
+1269 TSVGLPEVYTGTDWIYMSALNGSSAETAAPSASVIKALNPA
-1278 ATNVK
+1278 ATNGVYWLKFASGSNTAFQAYIIFDKPDGPWVK
-1283 LLLNGVASKAA
+1283 AVQWFNNTDLSGSTGINSGGSWTSSQIGLSAGKIPSADINVLKSSLSTLWRVTGSGDPLMNYGAGALKINWSFLPNWGNDHQPTTSQPYDFYLDATNDGTYEHGYRYVPTLQSRCAHTGSIWVSDHNSPVGAGSTLLLGTKLSSADYPICWTVGASSWYTNLHPWTGNSAA
-1294 GIEFQQNGTAQWY
+1294 
-1307 IGNGI
+1307 
-1312 ASEDNNFELYN
+1312 S
-1323 SNGTMAMKVNK
+1323 
-1334 TTNAIAF
+1334 
-1341 GGNAISLTGA
+1341 GGSVQF
-1351 NPSITLTGSASHLY
+1351 GSASTAAALY
-1365 SYIALNAGTASNV
+1365 
-1378 IYTMAET
+1378 
-1385 YNQFGP
+1385 
-1391 YKQSALVLVGTTSA
+1391 
-1405 GISIASTDTNGGVR
+1405 
-1419 LYTGGNT
+1419 
-1426 IRAEIDQYGYF
+1426 
-1437 YTYNSTAQNDLWTVI
+1437 
-1452 QTGST
+1452 
-1457 SGASS
+1457 
-1462 FNFDVGV
+1462 
-1469 GDEGGGGNI
+1469 
-1478 FKVEAAFA
+1478 FK
-1486 HYSGMGYN
+1486 N
-1494 CLAEFYIS
+1494 
-1502 TRQTGWE
+1502 
-1509 TTDVIRRD
+1509 
-1517 TPLAGSFTASKP
+1517 
-1529 NNSTLRVTKNAGS
+1529 
-1542 YGGGGKYWIRVT
+1542 
-1554 KVTY
+1554 

>member
-43 EFIKNQS
+43 AFIKNQS

-163 KVGTGLSIDPTTGVL
+163 KVGTGLSIDATTGVL
-178 TATGGGGGN
+178 SASGGSGGSF
-187 LNFRTIQEFTATA
+187 NFRTIQEFTATS
-200 GQTTFTISGGYTVGY
+200 GQTTFTISGGYVVGY
-215 VEVLVNGVYIS
+215 VEVLINGVYLS
-226 ENQYTATNG
+226 ESLYTATNG
-235 TTIVLTDANSAGD
+235 STIVLDDAATTDD

-256 LYNLG
+256 IYNFG
-261 ESTYARNVDTLT
+261 GNIYARNVDTLT

-304 TATTGSSIVLA
+304 TATSGTAIVLA
-315 QAAVSGDI
+315 QAAAVGDI
-323 IEVVTYL
+323 VEVVTYL
-330 AGAGLNANRT
+330 AGAGLNASRT

-422 NLYYTDARVGTYLT
+422 NLYYTDARVATYLT

-524 AITPTSGDYT
+524 AITAASGDYT
-534 TALVTESGNLY
+534 TAQVTESGNLY
-545 YTDTRARLAISL
+545 YTDTRVRAAISL
-557 STTGTSGAATYD
+557 TTTGTSGAATYD
-569 SATGVLNI
+569 SATGIFNI

-613 RTLTINGTTYD
+613 RT
-624 LTADRSWS
+624 
-632 IAAGVTSFNTRT
+632 
-644 GAISLTS
+644 
-651 LDVTDALTYTPVT
+651 
-664 NARTITINGTSYDLS
+664 ITINGTSYDLS

-686 APDVSVRNTYAF
+686 APDVSVRTTYAF

-708 VSGGYTVGLVDV
+708 VSGGYTVGLIDV

-776 TYDLSANRTWSIDNA
+776 TYDLSANRTWSIDNV

-886 DNSTYLTSASLTSY
+886 DNSAYLTTASAS
-900 IPYTGATGA
+900 
-909 VNLGAYDLKVNGLTI
+909 
-924 GKGGGNLG
+924 
-932 QNVALGYNVLVDN
+932 
-945 ASGNYNTGVGTSAL
+945 
-959 ASLGTGS
+959 
-966 NNTVIGYSAGM
+966 
-977 SIYSGSNNTIV
+977 
-988 GIYAG
+988 
-993 ASTLSSNVVIADGA
+993 ST
-1007 GNIRFQ
+1007 
-1013 WDGSNIKLN
+1013 
-1022 GNTVGSNAYTST
+1022 
-1034 AYLPLAGG
+1034 YLPLAGG
-1042 TLTGRTSGIEI
+1042 TLTDALNGTSLGLSNFLTAIATSDI
-1053 GVTRAGSDSV
+1053 FYGMQIYGSAGSGARKIFV
-1063 AAGPWFRWTNVAED
+1063 AGKTGFE
-1077 RQMLTQLNASN
+1077 N
-1088 GLTWWGYNGSA
+1088 GFTVDYNGSA
-1099 WVKRMSL
+1099 FVYAFNSGTTTFGGALSGTSATFSGNLEVFSGSAGVTVGDFLVNPTTKYVYVGRQSSTSGDNTTFVVRDRTGSARATIPGGGSIDTVFSTNSSNFIVTNYSGNSL
-1106 DQGSDTTLTLS
+1106 MTIANTGAATFSSSVNVGGYLTGQGTNPGGLGGSRYVIDWLSGSMRIFSYGADASTNGGFVFNSQRSNGTNSIDYLTISSNGAATFSSNLS
-1117 AVSNNPRIKFEQ
+1117 ARQLLGDGSETGGIKLLNDNGDLKCSLFAGGGAPRLYGHLLLKDASNNE
-1129 AGVIN
+1129 GVYF
-1134 RGATSHE
+1134 RT
-1141 MYIGEDT
+1141 
-1148 DTGGFNIRGS
+1148 TGGHNFVLHGNLGIGTNTPTDKLQVLGS
-1158 GLVSI
+1158 LRFGSATNYLVSSNDGGGVYMELAGTTTTTRTLRI
-1163 QGSIQLAA
+1163 QGINDAGNRYSAIKLKAGSEIISFETGDVERLRIA
-1171 SRSISLKQN
+1171 SDGKLTIIAPNHMQ
-1180 TVTLSAL
+1180 V
-1187 QPSGFGY
+1187 
-1194 DPTGYS
+1194 S
-1200 VVIVGPTGL
+1200 V
-1209 NFKSLAFGVDVSG
+1209 KSNISG
-1222 NPSGAFNGNGREYV
+1222 NARFDIGAEDGTIIGFQMVTVADDIAWFTGRH
-1236 WRNYGEFITP
+1236 RPG
-1246 NSINNGYNTLF
+1246 
-1257 SWNSSGALTFNQ
+1257 
-1269 TVTIGTALA
+1269 
-1278 ATNVK
+1278 
-1283 LLLNGVASKAA
+1283 AA
-1294 GIEFQQNGTAQWY
+1294 GITDEMNVYRNATNLHRIQSNGNYSFAGSNVSDIRLKENIKTIDYNATEKLLQLVPKSYNMIEHPSISKSGFIAQEVREILPSFINGNESENEY
-1307 IGNGI
+1307 LGIDYNGI
-1312 ASEDNNFELYN
+1312 LALAVKAIQEL
-1323 SNGTMAMKVNK
+1323 K
-1334 TTNAIAF
+1334 
-1341 GGNAISLTGA
+1341 
-1351 NPSITLTGSASHLY
+1351 
-1365 SYIALNAGTASNV
+1365 
-1378 IYTMAET
+1378 
-1385 YNQFGP
+1385 
-1391 YKQSALVLVGTTSA
+1391 
-1405 GISIASTDTNGGVR
+1405 
-1419 LYTGGNT
+1419 
-1426 IRAEIDQYGYF
+1426 AEIDILK
-1437 YTYNSTAQNDLWTVI
+1437 A
-1452 QTGST
+1452 
-1457 SGASS
+1457 
-1462 FNFDVGV
+1462 
-1469 GDEGGGGNI
+1469 
-1478 FKVEAAFA
+1478 
-1486 HYSGMGYN
+1486 
-1494 CLAEFYIS
+1494 
-1502 TRQTGWE
+1502 R
-1509 TTDVIRRD
+1509 
-1517 TPLAGSFTASKP
+1517 
-1529 NNSTLRVTKNAGS
+1529 
-1542 YGGGGKYWIRVT
+1542 
-1554 KVTY
+1554 

>member
-108 NAVSIVTTLAGLSD
+108 NAVSIITTLAGLSD

-130 NQVLQYDGTKWV
+130 NQVLQYNGTQWV
-142 NGAAPTTYTLPI
+142 NGAAPVTYTLPI

-163 KVGTGLSIDPTTGVL
+163 KVGTGLSIDA
-178 TATGGGGGN
+178 ATGILTVSGGAGGN

-200 GQTTFTISGGYTVGY
+200 GQTTFTISGGYNVGY

-235 TTIVLTDANSAGD
+235 STIVLTDANSAGD

-256 LYNLG
+256 IYNFG
-261 ESTYARNVDTLT
+261 GNIYARNVDTLT

-304 TATTGSSIVLA
+304 TATSGTAIVLA
-315 QAAVSGDI
+315 QAAAVGDI
-323 IEVVTYL
+323 VEVVTYL
-330 AGAGLNANRT
+330 AGAGLNASRT

-409 AVTLTTTNIAEGT
+409 AVVLTTTNIAEGT
-422 NLYYTDARVGTYLT
+422 NLYYTTARANADFDTRLATKSTSNLTEGSNLYYTDARVGTYLT

-443 SYVGTQLANLVA
+443 TYVGTQIANLVA
-455 SAPSTLDTLN
+455 SAPATLDTLN

-524 AITPTSGDYT
+524 AITAASGDYT
-534 TALVTESGNLY
+534 TAQVTESGNLY
-545 YTDTRARLAISL
+545 YTDTRVRAAISL
-557 STTGTSGAATYD
+557 TTTGTSGAATYD
-569 SATGVLNI
+569 SATGIFNI

-651 LDVTDALTYTPVT
+651 LDVTDALTYIPVT
-664 NARTITINGTSYDLS
+664 NARTLTINGTSYDLS

-791 SLGAQAQLNGTGLVR
+791 SLGAQAVLNGTGLVR

-848 ALGNDANFATTI
+848 ALGNDANFATTV

-886 DNSTYLTSASLTSY
+886 DNSTYLTTASASSTYQTILTN
-900 IPYTGATGA
+900 PVT
-909 VNLGAYDLKVNGLTI
+909 
-924 GKGGGNLG
+924 
-932 QNVALGYNVLVDN
+932 
-945 ASGNYNTGVGTSAL
+945 
-959 ASLGTGS
+959 GTG
-966 NNTVIGYSAGM
+966 
-977 SIYSGSNNTIV
+977 
-988 GIYAG
+988 
-993 ASTLSSNVVIADGA
+993 
-1007 GNIRFQ
+1007 NI
-1013 WDGSNIKLN
+1013 NYI
-1022 GNTVGSNAYTST
+1022 
-1034 AYLPLAGG
+1034 
-1042 TLTGRTSGIEI
+1042 
-1053 GVTRAGSDSV
+1053 
-1063 AAGPWFRWTNVAED
+1063 
-1077 RQMLTQLNASN
+1077 
-1088 GLTWWGYNGSA
+1088 
-1099 WVKRMSL
+1099 
-1106 DQGSDTTLTLS
+1106 
-1117 AVSNNPRIKFEQ
+1117 
-1129 AGVIN
+1129 IN
-1134 RGATSHE
+1134 
-1141 MYIGEDT
+1141 D
-1148 DTGGFNIRGS
+1148 
-1158 GLVSI
+1158 
-1163 QGSIQLAA
+1163 
-1171 SRSISLKQN
+1171 
-1180 TVTLSAL
+1180 
-1187 QPSGFGY
+1187 
-1194 DPTGYS
+1194 
-1200 VVIVGPTGL
+1200 
-1209 NFKSLAFGVDVSG
+1209 
-1222 NPSGAFNGNGREYV
+1222 
-1236 WRNYGEFITP
+1236 
-1246 NSINNGYNTLF
+1246 
-1257 SWNSSGALTFNQ
+1257 
-1269 TVTIGTALA
+1269 
-1278 ATNVK
+1278 
-1283 LLLNGVASKAA
+1283 
-1294 GIEFQQNGTAQWY
+1294 
-1307 IGNGI
+1307 
-1312 ASEDNNFELYN
+1312 
-1323 SNGTMAMKVNK
+1323 
-1334 TTNAIAF
+1334 
-1341 GGNAISLTGA
+1341 
-1351 NPSITLTGSASHLY
+1351 
-1365 SYIALNAGTASNV
+1365 
-1378 IYTMAET
+1378 
-1385 YNQFGP
+1385 
-1391 YKQSALVLVGTTSA
+1391 
-1405 GISIASTDTNGGVR
+1405 
-1419 LYTGGNT
+1419 
-1426 IRAEIDQYGYF
+1426 
-1437 YTYNSTAQNDLWTVI
+1437 
-1452 QTGST
+1452 
-1457 SGASS
+1457 
-1462 FNFDVGV
+1462 
-1469 GDEGGGGNI
+1469 
-1478 FKVEAAFA
+1478 
-1486 HYSGMGYN
+1486 
-1494 CLAEFYIS
+1494 
-1502 TRQTGWE
+1502 
-1509 TTDVIRRD
+1509 
-1517 TPLAGSFTASKP
+1517 
-1529 NNSTLRVTKNAGS
+1529 
-1542 YGGGGKYWIRVT
+1542 
-1554 KVTY
+1554 

>member
-61 GDATGSGTTSII
+61 GDATGSGTTSIA
-73 LTLANSGVTAG
+73 LTLANSGVSAG
-84 VYGNASNIPTITVD
+84 TYGNASNIPTITVD

-130 NQVLQYDGTKWV
+130 NQVLQYNGTQWV

-163 KVGTGLSIDPTTGVL
+163 KIGTGLSIDAATGVV
-178 TATGGGGGN
+178 TVSGGGGGN
-187 LNFRTIQEFTATA
+187 VNFRTIQEFTSTS
-200 GQTTFTISGGYTVGY
+200 GQTTYTISGGYAVGY

-235 TTIVLTDANSAGD
+235 STIVLTDANSAGD

-261 ESTYARNVDTLT
+261 ASVYARNVDTLI

-304 TATTGSSIVLA
+304 TATTGASIVLG

-330 AGAGLNANRT
+330 AGAGLNSNRT

-409 AVTLTTTNIAEGT
+409 AVVLTTTNIAEGT

-443 SYVGTQLANLVA
+443 TYVGTQIANLVA
-455 SAPSTLDTLN
+455 SAPATLDTLN
-465 ELASALG
+465 ELAAALG

-524 AITPTSGDYT
+524 AITPASGDYT

-545 YTDTRARLAISL
+545 YTDARARLALSGSTGISYNNTTGAISSTITQYTDTLARASISL

-596 SSSDVTTAL
+596 S
-605 TYTPVTNA
+605 
-613 RTLTINGTTYD
+613 
-624 LTADRSWS
+624 
-632 IAAGVTSFNTRT
+632 
-644 GAISLTS
+644 S

-708 VSGGYTVGLVDV
+708 VTGGYSVGLVDV

-776 TYDLSANRTWSIDNA
+776 TYDLSANRSWTIA
-791 SLGAQAQLNGTGLVR
+791 SAALTLDQVVTNGSTSTRNIYIQGSQNPTQLGVNGANSEFWLSSQNGGTSRMIISRNTTGNQATLSFATGLTWTPGTAWTPATPEAEW
-806 MSGTTVSYDN
+806 MLGTTN
-816 ATYATQSYV
+816 
-825 TTAVANLV
+825 
-833 NSAPSTLD
+833 
-841 TLNELAT
+841 
-848 ALGNDANFATTI
+848 
-860 TTSIGTKQAQLNG
+860 
-873 TGFVKIS
+873 
-880 GTTISY
+880 
-886 DNSTYLTSASLTSY
+886 
-900 IPYTGATGA
+900 
-909 VNLGAYDLKVNGLTI
+909 
-924 GKGGGNLG
+924 
-932 QNVALGYNVLVDN
+932 
-945 ASGNYNTGVGTSAL
+945 NTGDRDFK
-959 ASLGTGS
+959 
-966 NNTVIGYSAGM
+966 IGYAD
-977 SIYSGSNNTIV
+977 IYGPN
-988 GIYAG
+988 
-993 ASTLSSNVVIADGA
+993 NVVISINYSNRFVGILKNNAQYELDVNGTVAATQLVELSSLKYKTNVESLTPALDKIMHMRPVTYIKKGADYTEIGLIA
-1007 GNIRFQ
+1007 EEVAEIYPELVQ
-1013 WDGSNIKLN
+1013 YAKDGSVDSLNYTRIAPILIKTIQEQQELIKN
-1022 GNTVGSNAYTST
+1022 
-1034 AYLPLAGG
+1034 
-1042 TLTGRTSGIEI
+1042 LT
-1053 GVTRAGSDSV
+1053 
-1063 AAGPWFRWTNVAED
+1063 
-1077 RQMLTQLNASN
+1077 
-1088 GLTWWGYNGSA
+1088 
-1099 WVKRMSL
+1099 KRIDDL
-1106 DQGSDTTLTLS
+1106 
-1117 AVSNNPRIKFEQ
+1117 E
-1129 AGVIN
+1129 N
-1134 RGATSHE
+1134 R
-1141 MYIGEDT
+1141 
-1148 DTGGFNIRGS
+1148 
-1158 GLVSI
+1158 
-1163 QGSIQLAA
+1163 
-1171 SRSISLKQN
+1171 
-1180 TVTLSAL
+1180 
-1187 QPSGFGY
+1187 
-1194 DPTGYS
+1194 
-1200 VVIVGPTGL
+1200 
-1209 NFKSLAFGVDVSG
+1209 
-1222 NPSGAFNGNGREYV
+1222 
-1236 WRNYGEFITP
+1236 
-1246 NSINNGYNTLF
+1246 
-1257 SWNSSGALTFNQ
+1257 
-1269 TVTIGTALA
+1269 
-1278 ATNVK
+1278 
-1283 LLLNGVASKAA
+1283 
-1294 GIEFQQNGTAQWY
+1294 
-1307 IGNGI
+1307 
-1312 ASEDNNFELYN
+1312 
-1323 SNGTMAMKVNK
+1323 
-1334 TTNAIAF
+1334 
-1341 GGNAISLTGA
+1341 
-1351 NPSITLTGSASHLY
+1351 
-1365 SYIALNAGTASNV
+1365 
-1378 IYTMAET
+1378 
-1385 YNQFGP
+1385 
-1391 YKQSALVLVGTTSA
+1391 
-1405 GISIASTDTNGGVR
+1405 
-1419 LYTGGNT
+1419 
-1426 IRAEIDQYGYF
+1426 
-1437 YTYNSTAQNDLWTVI
+1437 
-1452 QTGST
+1452 
-1457 SGASS
+1457 
-1462 FNFDVGV
+1462 
-1469 GDEGGGGNI
+1469 
-1478 FKVEAAFA
+1478 
-1486 HYSGMGYN
+1486 
-1494 CLAEFYIS
+1494 
-1502 TRQTGWE
+1502 
-1509 TTDVIRRD
+1509 
-1517 TPLAGSFTASKP
+1517 
-1529 NNSTLRVTKNAGS
+1529 
-1542 YGGGGKYWIRVT
+1542 
-1554 KVTY
+1554 

>member
-43 EFIKNQS
+43 AFIKNQS

-108 NAVSIVTTLAGLSD
+108 NAVSIITTLAGLSD

-130 NQVLQYDGTKWV
+130 NQVLQYNGTQWV
-142 NGAAPTTYTLPI
+142 NGAAPVTYTLPI

-163 KVGTGLSIDPTTGVL
+163 KVGSGLSIDA
-178 TATGGGGGN
+178 ATGILTVSGGSGGSF
-187 LNFRTIQEFTATA
+187 NFRTIQEFTSTA
-200 GQTTFTISGGYTVGY
+200 GQTTYTISGGYNVGY

-235 TTIVLTDANSAGD
+235 STIILTDANSAGD

-256 LYNLG
+256 IYNFG
-261 ESTYARNVDTLT
+261 GNIYARNVDTLT

-304 TATTGSSIVLA
+304 TATSGTAIVLG

-323 IEVVTYL
+323 VEVVTYL
-330 AGAGLNANRT
+330 AGAGLNASRT

-422 NLYYTDARVGTYLT
+422 NLYYTDTRVGTYLT

-443 SYVGTQLANLVA
+443 TYVGTQIANLVA
-455 SAPSTLDTLN
+455 SAPATLDTLN

-524 AITPTSGDYT
+524 AITAASGDYT
-534 TALVTESGNLY
+534 TAQVTESGNLY
-545 YTDTRARLAISL
+545 YTDTRVRAAISL
-557 STTGTSGAATYD
+557 TTTGTSGAATYD
-569 SATGVLNI
+569 SATGIFNI

-596 SSSDVTTAL
+596 SSLDVTTAL

-613 RTLTINGTTYD
+613 RT
-624 LTADRSWS
+624 
-632 IAAGVTSFNTRT
+632 
-644 GAISLTS
+644 IS
-651 LDVTDALTYTPVT
+651 
-664 NARTITINGTSYDLS
+664 INGTSYDLT
-679 ANRSWTI
+679 ADRSWTI

-708 VSGGYTVGLVDV
+708 VSGGYTVGLIDV

-776 TYDLSANRTWSIDNA
+776 TYDLSANRTWTLTTSNISEGSNLYYTDTRARAAISLTTTGSSGA
-791 SLGAQAQLNGTGLVR
+791 STYTSGVINIPTYTLSGLGGQTELNGTGLVR
-806 MSGTTVSYDN
+806 MAGTVVSYDN

-833 NSAPSTLD
+833 NAAPSTLD

-886 DNSTYLTSASLTSY
+886 DNSTYLTTSSASSTY
-900 IPYTGATGA
+900 VPYTGASA
-909 VNLGAYDLKVNGLTI
+909 DLVLGANNFSSKRVSVLKSSDGYGGFTSNYLFLQTGSSTTNVGTDGISLFSKPNQRALSINYDIAGVNYAATLDA
-924 GKGGGNLG
+924 NLL
-932 QNVALGYNVLVDN
+932 NASRTFEFPN
-945 ASGNYNTGVGTSAL
+945 ASGVLALTS
-959 ASLGTGS
+959 
-966 NNTVIGYSAGM
+966 N
-977 SIYSGSNNTIV
+977 
-988 GIYAG
+988 
-993 ASTLSSNVVIADGA
+993 LS
-1007 GNIRFQ
+1007 
-1013 WDGSNIKLN
+1013 
-1022 GNTVGSNAYTST
+1022 
-1034 AYLPLAGG
+1034 AYLPLTGG
-1042 TLTGRTSGIEI
+1042 TLTGQTLVSYAMGGDNGFIIQHSNLTQGISIGYSTIKTSG
-1053 GVTRAGSDSV
+1053 TSA
-1063 AAGPWFRWTNVAED
+1063 N
-1077 RQMLTQLNASN
+1077 QNLTFYS
-1088 GLTWWGYNGSA
+1088 
-1099 WVKRMSL
+1099 
-1106 DQGSDTTLTLS
+1106 QGT
-1117 AVSNNPRIKFEQ
+1117 
-1129 AGVIN
+1129 GVIN
-1134 RGATSHE
+1134 LVSNTQVNGTFTALSTGSFGNASLNGAYLVVRGANGVPASSGTTTTAVFRVSSGTGLYNVLDFGTNEASDYSWIQSTRANSLGTYDRLLIQPNGGAVRIGGTGATS
-1141 MYIGEDT
+1141 YKLLVDGTLGVTGAATFSSSVTAGGDFTTVYKSWYQNTYSIGSPYT
-1148 DTGGFNIRGS
+1148 FAQVNYNGGSYCGIKFVAYNPSNALSSALGFQIMDTGGNYIEALYLGATGAATFVNN
-1158 GLVSI
+1158 VSI
-1163 QGSIQLAA
+1163 PKLNTNVIIGGNLIVGNIASNMPSAPAYILLVDLNNAAGFSLSGKVNAA
-1171 SRSISLKQN
+1171 SYTCWNVSDVYIRKDYSSL
-1180 TVTLSAL
+1180 
-1187 QPSGFGY
+1187 SGQAVI
-1194 DPTGYS
+1194 TGVAKSGCDFS
-1200 VVIVGPTGL
+1200 VV
-1209 NFKSLAFGVDVSG
+1209 D
-1222 NPSGAFNGNGREYV
+1222 
-1236 WRNYGEFITP
+1236 IT
-1246 NSINNGYNTLF
+1246 
-1257 SWNSSGALTFNQ
+1257 
-1269 TVTIGTALA
+1269 
-1278 ATNVK
+1278 
-1283 LLLNGVASKAA
+1283 
-1294 GIEFQQNGTAQWY
+1294 
-1307 IGNGI
+1307 
-1312 ASEDNNFELYN
+1312 YN
-1323 SNGTMAMKVNK
+1323 SGR
-1334 TTNAIAF
+1334 
-1341 GGNAISLTGA
+1341 
-1351 NPSITLTGSASHLY
+1351 
-1365 SYIALNAGTASNV
+1365 YIALRFTSN
-1378 IYTMAET
+1378 
-1385 YNQFGP
+1385 P
-1391 YKQSALVLVGTTSA
+1391 
-1405 GISIASTDTNGGVR
+1405 
-1419 LYTGGNT
+1419 
-1426 IRAEIDQYGYF
+1426 EIDVLWTGYRLTDQLSNGAF
-1437 YTYNSTAQNDLWTVI
+1437 QVITSGVTVNSTY
-1452 QTGST
+1452 
-1457 SGASS
+1457 AS
-1462 FNFDVGV
+1462 
-1469 GDEGGGGNI
+1469 
-1478 FKVEAAFA
+1478 
-1486 HYSGMGYN
+1486 Y
-1494 CLAEFYIS
+1494 
-1502 TRQTGWE
+1502 
-1509 TTDVIRRD
+1509 
-1517 TPLAGSFTASKP
+1517 
-1529 NNSTLRVTKNAGS
+1529 
-1542 YGGGGKYWIRVT
+1542 
-1554 KVTY
+1554 

>member
-98 AKGRITSIST
+98 SKGRITSIST
-108 NAVSIVTTLAGLSD
+108 NAVSIITTLAGLSD

-130 NQVLQYDGTKWV
+130 NQVLQYNGTQWV
-142 NGAAPTTYTLPI
+142 NGAAPVTYTLPI

-163 KVGTGLSIDPTTGVL
+163 KVGTGLSIDA
-178 TATGGGGGN
+178 ATGILTVSGGSGGSF
-187 LNFRTIQEFTATA
+187 NFRTIQEFTSTA
-200 GQTTFTISGGYTVGY
+200 GQTTYTISGGYNVGY

-235 TTIVLTDANSAGD
+235 STIVLTDANSAGD

-256 LYNLG
+256 IYNFG
-261 ESTYARNVDTLT
+261 GNIYARNVDTLT

-304 TATTGSSIVLA
+304 TATSGTAIVLG

-330 AGAGLNANRT
+330 AGAGLNASRT

-422 NLYYTDARVGTYLT
+422 NLYYTDTRVGTYLT

-443 SYVGTQLANLVA
+443 TYVGTQIANLVA
-455 SAPSTLDTLN
+455 SAPATLDTLN
-465 ELASALG
+465 ELAAALG

-524 AITPTSGDYT
+524 AITAASGDYT
-534 TALVTESGNLY
+534 TAQVTESGNLY
-545 YTDTRARLAISL
+545 YTDTRVRAAISL
-557 STTGTSGAATYD
+557 TTTGTSGAATYD
-569 SATGVLNI
+569 SATGIFNI

-596 SSSDVTTAL
+596 SSLDVTT
-605 TYTPVTNA
+605 
-613 RTLTINGTTYD
+613 
-624 LTADRSWS
+624 
-632 IAAGVTSFNTRT
+632 
-644 GAISLTS
+644 
-651 LDVTDALTYTPVT
+651 ALTYTPVT

-686 APDVSVRNTYAF
+686 APDVSVRTTYAF

-848 ALGNDANFATTI
+848 ALGNDANFATTV
-860 TTSIGTKQAQLNG
+860 TTSIGTKQPQLNG

-886 DNSTYLTSASLTSY
+886 DNSTYLT
-900 IPYTGATGA
+900 
-909 VNLGAYDLKVNGLTI
+909 
-924 GKGGGNLG
+924 
-932 QNVALGYNVLVDN
+932 
-945 ASGNYNTGVGTSAL
+945 
-959 ASLGTGS
+959 TGS
-966 NNTVIGYSAGM
+966 A
-977 SIYSGSNNTIV
+977 
-988 GIYAG
+988 
-993 ASTLSSNVVIADGA
+993 
-1007 GNIRFQ
+1007 
-1013 WDGSNIKLN
+1013 
-1022 GNTVGSNAYTST
+1022 TST
-1034 AYLPLAGG
+1034 YLPLAGG
-1042 TLTGRTSGIEI
+1042 TLTGPLTLPASGYIDNLASLKYAAYSWASYNTSTGAISFQNATAGGLNINAGAVTITGSLTTSNISLTGSNSPYTSSGIIYSLTGNHLFLGPNGQWSSQYFGQKTDGTFYVNGGAAYFSSTIEASGNISIKSGNSAIFYRSDNAIYTSLYDAGSGATAGFILNNTNSEGFHFKNGSTTIMRMPSTSNVLI
-1053 GVTRAGSDSV
+1053 GTTNDDGFKVSIVGSNYALLRVNAPANPTIDIWQTGLQNATARNWRLVTNYEAWSTLDFQVSTSNANAPSSTMFSINPYTSKAILSADLTAGISTYRTTIQGLSSGASVRFGTLATNDFLGKIGTYQSAFNIDSSNGPISFKFAAVEKAYLSETGTFKAIQYRIAPNGVETVYFIVDSDQTYTGQLSIQAGGGSAGYGGSLTVYGHSRSGRAGYVSAGISSGSGGKFTVMTAGNGSGSDVFTVDAS
-1063 AAGPWFRWTNVAED
+1063 GNVNVTGYDYSNSRSYHED
-1077 RQMLTQLNASN
+1077 TASFGSN
-1088 GLTWWGYNGSA
+1088 GLWQQ
-1099 WVKRMSL
+1099 SL
-1106 DQGSDTTLTLS
+1106 
-1117 AVSNNPRIKFEQ
+1117 
-1129 AGVIN
+1129 
-1134 RGATSHE
+1134 
-1141 MYIGEDT
+1141 
-1148 DTGGFNIRGS
+1148 GGIR
-1158 GLVSI
+1158 
-1163 QGSIQLAA
+1163 
-1171 SRSISLKQN
+1171 
-1180 TVTLSAL
+1180 
-1187 QPSGFGY
+1187 
-1194 DPTGYS
+1194 
-1200 VVIVGPTGL
+1200 
-1209 NFKSLAFGVDVSG
+1209 
-1222 NPSGAFNGNGREYV
+1222 FNGY
-1236 WRNYGEFITP
+1236 
-1246 NSINNGYNTLF
+1246 NGYNTVHIKTSIRHDSACMISFNIKGYWYGPNTIDTDLQFYCYAGTSYVYGFGVYERDDTSWDYGAYYSSDDYVVLWVSGLNNYAGF
-1257 SWNSSGALTFNQ
+1257 S
-1269 TVTIGTALA
+1269 
-1278 ATNVK
+1278 
-1283 LLLNGVASKAA
+1283 
-1294 GIEFQQNGTAQWY
+1294 
-1307 IGNGI
+1307 
-1312 ASEDNNFELYN
+1312 
-1323 SNGTMAMKVNK
+1323 
-1334 TTNAIAF
+1334 
-1341 GGNAISLTGA
+1341 
-1351 NPSITLTGSASHLY
+1351 
-1365 SYIALNAGTASNV
+1365 LNANNTSLIQHGVVNITAWTKAN
-1378 IYTMAET
+1378 
-1385 YNQFGP
+1385 
-1391 YKQSALVLVGTTSA
+1391 TTSA
-1405 GISIASTDTNGGVR
+1405 
-1419 LYTGGNT
+1419 
-1426 IRAEIDQYGYF
+1426 QY
-1437 YTYNSTAQNDLWTVI
+1437 
-1452 QTGST
+1452 
-1457 SGASS
+1457 
-1462 FNFDVGV
+1462 
-1469 GDEGGGGNI
+1469 
-1478 FKVEAAFA
+1478 
-1486 HYSGMGYN
+1486 
-1494 CLAEFYIS
+1494 
-1502 TRQTGWE
+1502 
-1509 TTDVIRRD
+1509 
-1517 TPLAGSFTASKP
+1517 
-1529 NNSTLRVTKNAGS
+1529 
-1542 YGGGGKYWIRVT
+1542 
-1554 KVTY
+1554 